1 MEFVRGMVVRS
12 NAGRDQGGFFTVLS
26 VQDGYAVISDGKS
39 RKLEHPKRKKLKHLA
54 PTNTVVPEPSMETNR
69 EIRKALAAF
78 QK

>member
-26 VQDGYAVISDGKS
+26 VEGNYAVISDGRN

-54 PTNTVVPEPSMETNR
+54 PTKTVVPEPSMETNR
-69 EIRKALAAF
+69 EIRKALATF